1 VENLLALKNPHEPLY
16 DTLKDGQLAFI
27 PICDVAFC
35 RDWNQGMS
43 YNLLVVADSYE
54 TYERVVMPRNPPTAK
69 YHREALPQEIQ
80 KATEFLGVCAK
91 ALGETLASDTLPISP
106 MRDYLEESWDTK
118 SDEKERNLLRD
129 KLKTLENLKAELV
142 NAGEITVPRANLL
155 CNKVV
160 LKIDME
166 AYMKISEIRTLD
178 SGSFPYP
185 DP

>member
-1 VENLLALKNPHEPLY
+1 
-16 DTLKDGQLAFI
+16 
-27 PICDVAFC
+27 
-35 RDWNQGMS
+35 
-43 YNLLVVADSYE
+43 
-54 TYERVVMPRNPPTAK
+54 
-69 YHREALPQEIQ
+69 LPEEIQ